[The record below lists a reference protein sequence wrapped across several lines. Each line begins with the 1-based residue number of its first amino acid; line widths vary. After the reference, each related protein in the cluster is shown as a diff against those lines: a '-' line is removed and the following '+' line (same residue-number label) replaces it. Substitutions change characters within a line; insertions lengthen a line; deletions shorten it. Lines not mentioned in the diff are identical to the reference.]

1 MSDIEVKD
9 LIVKSAT
16 IFFSKYGFY
25 KTTVDEIAK
34 HIHKAKGGIYYY
46 FKSKEE
52 LFNEVLKQE
61 LGTVKL
67 ELKQIVSKD
76 TDSLITLK
84 EYMLTRLRLLN
95 NSLNYHETLK
105 ADLFEKYQFVKDVRD
120 DFDAFERNQITF
132 ILEKGKNEGYLDVK
146 STKSTVDVI
155 MMLINSIEIP
165 LFLQNKYKDYES
177 TIDELA
183 TLIVNSLTSQKKI
196 TYFF

>member
-1 MSDIEVKD
+1 MFETEAKDI
-9 LIVKSAT
+9 IVKSAS

-61 LGTVKL
+61 LGAVKL
-67 ELKQIVSKD
+67 ELKNIVDKD
-76 TDSLITLK
+76 SNSLIILK
-84 EYMLTRLRLLN
+84 EYVINRLALLN
-95 NSLNYHETLK
+95 ESLNYQETLK
-105 ADLFEKYQFVKDVRD
+105 ADLFEKYQFVKNVRD
-120 DFDAFERNQITF
+120 DFDKFERTQITR

-146 STKSTVDVI
+146 SLDSTVDII

-165 LFLQNKYKDYES
+165 LFLQNKYNKYES
-177 TIDELA
+177 TIDELI
-183 TLIVNSLTSQKKI
+183 TLIIDGLRFSKK
-196 TYFF
+196 